1 MRWAR
6 GAVAASAIAVLSSCP
21 SPSRPRATTE
31 RPKLVVLIVI
41 DQLPA
46 YTFEKFKPLLTHGI
60 ARLLRDG
67 VYWHRA
73 EYPYAYT
80 YTAPGHAAL
89 ATGAPPQVTGVIGNV
104 WYRRSDALVHPAEYD
119 PEATVLYQPGAV
131 PEGTFGPD
139 DGASGKALRVPGIGD
154 ALAKAS
160 PKSHSVAISLKARSA
175 CFVAGQHPGLV
186 LWFEEQLGGFTTSS
200 AYRST
205 VPTWVTDIARAKP
218 WTRFA
223 DAVWSASD
231 PDVLA
236 RETGIADDAPGE
248 GTQHGMGPTFPH
260 ELGASKEPG
269 RAVQLTPFADELLT
283 DTAIAALGGEEL
295 GEDAAPDYLAISYSS
310 HDFAAHNWGQGSWE
324 ELDLLLRL
332 DLQLDRLLDA
342 LDAKLG
348 PQGYAVVLTSDH
360 GATPLVERSP
370 HRGARRIPIREVQDA
385 AEAAMDKVLGPGPW
399 VATISAM
406 EVYLAPAFAQ
416 ITDPKQRDD
425 ALAAAVDAIR
435 MLPGIRDAGR
445 LAPFAAGCPTGEDAA
460 RLCASYAAGESGD
473 IYLIPVDGSLITEY
487 TTGSHHDAPS
497 ADDRTVPLIVRAPGV
512 PARESYAVVSTLQ
525 VAPTLAHLLGV
536 PAPASAQAPVL
547 ELVPPP
553 PDAHAAN
560 AAAKN
565 PE

>member
-6 GAVAASAIAVLSSCP
+6 GAVAAAAVGILASCP
-21 SPSRPRATTE
+21 SPNQPRTTAA
-31 RPKLVVLIVI
+31 RPKLVVLLVI

-46 YTFEKFKPLLTHGI
+46 YTFERFRPLLTHGI
-60 ARLLRDG
+60 ARLLHDG
-67 VYWHRA
+67 VYWRRA

-89 ATGAPPQVTGVIGNV
+89 ATGAPPSVTGVIGNV
-104 WYRRSDALVHPAEYD
+104 WYRRSDALVHPAEWD
-119 PEATVLYQPGAV
+119 PDAAILYQPGAV
-131 PEGTFGPD
+131 PEGTFGID
-139 DGASGKALRVPGIGD
+139 DGASGVALRVPGIAD
-154 ALAKAS
+154 ALHTAS
-160 PKSHSVAISLKARSA
+160 PSSHSVAISLKARSA

-186 LWFEEQLGGFTTSS
+186 LWFEEELGGFTTSS
-200 AYRST
+200 AYRRA
-205 VPTWVTDIARAKP
+205 VPTWVTDNAREKS

-231 PDVLA
+231 ATVLA

-248 GTQHGMGPTFPH
+248 GSQHGFGPTFPH
-260 ELGASKEPG
+260 SIADSTEKV
-269 RAVQLTPFADELLT
+269 RAFQLTPFADEILT

-295 GEDAAPDYLAISYSS
+295 GEDNAPDYLAISYSS

-332 DLQLDRLLDA
+332 DLQIDRLLDA

-348 PQGYAVVLTSDH
+348 HDGYAVILTSDH
-360 GATPLVERSP
+360 GATPIVERSP
-370 HRGARRIPIREVQDA
+370 HRGARRIPVQEVQDT
-385 AEAAMDKVLGPGPW
+385 AEAAMDQVLGPGPW

-406 EVYLAPAFAQ
+406 EVYFTPAFTLVPDAS
-416 ITDPKQRDD
+416 KRDD
-425 ALAAAVDAIR
+425 ALKAAVDAIR

-445 LAPFAAGCPTGEDAA
+445 LAPFAAGCPTAGPAVDDAA
-460 RLCASYAAGESGD
+460 RVCASYAAGASGD

-497 ADDRTVPLIVRAPGV
+497 DDDRTVPLIVRAPDV
-512 PARESYAVVSTLQ
+512 PARESYAVVSPLQ
-525 VAPTLAHLLGV
+525 VAPTIAHLLGI
-536 PAPASAQAPVL
+536 PAPAAAQAPAL
-547 ELVPPP
+547 ELVP
-553 PDAHAAN
+553 AAAS

-565 PE
+565 GE